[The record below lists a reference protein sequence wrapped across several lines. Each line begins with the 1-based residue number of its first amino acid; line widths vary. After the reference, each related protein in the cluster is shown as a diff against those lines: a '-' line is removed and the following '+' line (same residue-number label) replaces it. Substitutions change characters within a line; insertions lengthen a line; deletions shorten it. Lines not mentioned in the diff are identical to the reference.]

1 LTVGAADDAAERQAD
16 RVAAHVMRVLGRSP
30 AAPERGAVRRSPTT
44 RIRRGSLAMG
54 RDGGPVGEEL
64 EGKIRRAQHGGVPL
78 DRDTRQRMEG
88 AFGIGF
94 ANVRVHADSPI
105 APEIGAAAFTHGEHI
120 HFASGHYDTAST
132 SGQGLLSHELAHV
145 VQQSAVRPAADA
157 DSGVGQTV
165 SSSPP
170 GPLRRKVGFEFE
182 TGIPIRTKDLGS
194 DSLSKLSYQT
204 KVYTARTGLWKVVA
218 DSSNME
224 FVTEPFVE
232 NDTGRGRLSSTMD
245 EIQTW
250 AGGIPAVV
258 TLARSKNPPEVGR
271 VDEVLPNYGTAETGE
286 LWKPFL
292 IAAGALTDAQVTASP
307 QATGGVRL
315 EQIPA
320 LVRAMLTESIA
331 GAQPAATGLRIGTLM
346 GTRDAALTDEN
357 VALKQQFAD
366 YEVGTGVRPVDFSST
381 LVGMNIYHAW
391 ALAQAE
397 AMAGDQVDKYVA
409 NLGDLTLNF
418 DKLKGLLTLVVSY
431 ILVGHRQPTVF
442 DYSKLIA
449 PLMARTN
456 FYTMYRL
463 LRPHEKTAF
472 TDDLVLTAARLPGTG
487 GSRMYNKGFP
497 HDGRIDR
504 GPTRAEW
511 INSIKNGVPWAF
523 GVTARDLMSQG
534 SGSAAAANSTS
545 LGSMTEAD
553 TSVGGNEDLAVLELR
568 RLPQNI
574 HRLEWK
580 QMALKIFD
588 VIVALP

>member
-1 LTVGAADDAAERQAD
+1 VGAADDAAERQAD
-16 RVAAHVMRVLGRSP
+16 RVAAHVMQILSRSP
-30 AAPERGAVRRSPTT
+30 APPAIGAVRRSPTT
-44 RIRRGSLAMG
+44 RIRRGSPAMG
-54 RDGGPVGEEL
+54 RDGGPVGDEL
-64 EGKIRRAQHGGVPL
+64 EGRIRRAQHGGVAL

-88 AFGIGF
+88 AFGTRF

-120 HFASGHYDTAST
+120 HFARGHYDTASA
-132 SGQGLLSHELAHV
+132 SGQHLLSHELAHV
-145 VQQSAVRPAADA
+145 VQQSGVRPGADAA
-157 DSGVGQTV
+157 DSGVG
-165 SSSPP
+165 PP
-170 GPLRRKVGFEFE
+170 AAPSAPDTLRRKVGFEFE

-194 DSLSKLSYQT
+194 ESLSRLGYQT

-232 NDTGRGRLSSTMD
+232 NNTGRGRLSSTMD

-258 TLARSKNPPEVGR
+258 TAARSKNPPEIGR
-271 VDEVLPNYGTAETGE
+271 VDEVRPDYGTAETGE

-292 IAAGALTDAQVTASP
+292 IAAGALTDAEVTASP

-320 LVRAMLTESIA
+320 LVRAMRRERIV
-331 GAQPAATGLRIGTLM
+331 GAKPAATGLQLGTLV
-346 GTRDAALTDEN
+346 GTADAALSDEN
-357 VALKQQFAD
+357 LALKQRFED
-366 YEVGTGVRPVDFSST
+366 YEAGTGVSPVDFPST
-381 LVGMNIYHAW
+381 LVGMNVYHAW

-397 AMAGDQVDKYVA
+397 AMADDQVDKYIA

-431 ILVGHRQPTVF
+431 ILVGHRQAARF

-463 LRPHEKTAF
+463 LRPHEQTAF
-472 TDDLVLTAARLPGTG
+472 TEDLVLTAARLPGTG
-487 GSRMYNKGFP
+487 GSRMYKKGFP
-497 HDGRIDR
+497 HHGRVEY

-511 INSIKNGVPWAF
+511 IDSIKNGIPWAF

-534 SGSAAAANSTS
+534 SGSAAAANSSS
-545 LGSMTEAD
+545 LGGMTEAD
-553 TSVGGNEDLAVLELR
+553 TSVNGNKDLAVLELR
-568 RLPQNI
+568 RLPKEI